1 MSAHATLVAVTQPDV
16 AVVDIHMPSDGDS
29 GRRAAREIRVRI
41 GTSASSRSP
50 IRASY
55 ALGLLGDSTERVGYL
70 HQRPPRQPGRAAD
83 AVRRVGRGGSVLDPV
98 VLPQLVGR
106 PAPAPRGPRR
116 ASRPQRA

>member
-16 AVVDIHMPSDGDS
+16 AVVDDRTI
-29 GRRAAREIRVRI
+29 RRRQRPARRTRDPRLPF
-41 GTSASSRSP
+41 ARRRP
-50 IRASY
+50 RALRLRASY
-55 ALGLLGDSTERVGYL
+55 ALELLGESTERVGYL